1 MSRYAVENGGPGA
14 TGVDRSYDDGV
25 GSMADPFLFR
35 FMVVDSPNGSIFT
48 EQPLLPADTN
58 NINIDVWAH
67 ITSFN
72 LTMAVGEVFSADIS
86 FQTIGCPTVVDL

>member
-1 MSRYAVENGGPGA
+1 
-14 TGVDRSYDDGV
+14 
-25 GSMADPFLFR
+25 
-35 FMVVDSPNGSIFT
+35 MVVDSPNGSIFM

-72 LTMAVGEVFSADIS
+72 LTMAVGEVFSADMS
-86 FQTIGCPTVVDL
+86 FQTIGSPTVVDL